1 MLPMKLWRVTPHR
14 PYRSR
19 GPKCWAAERAKLQ
32 LAGFR
37 DHLQREA
44 ERRAEAER
52 REFAQRRLE
61 EIEQEVVKNPSVA
74 RHLRRWRLR

>member
-1 MLPMKLWRVTPHR
+1 MKR

-19 GPKCWAAERAKLQ
+19 GPQTWAAERTHLQ
-32 LAGFR
+32 IAGFR
-37 DHLQREA
+37 MMAEREA

-61 EIEQEVVKNPSVA
+61 EIEQEVAKNPAMA
-74 RHLRRWRLR
+74 RHLRRWQLR

>member
-1 MLPMKLWRVTPHR
+1 MLPTKLWRVTSRR

-19 GPKCWAAERAKLQ
+19 GPQSWAAERTKLQ

-37 DHLQREA
+37 DHLEREA

-61 EIEQEVVKNPSVA
+61 EIEQQVAKNPAV
-74 RHLRRWRLR
+74 RRNLERWRLR

>member
-1 MLPMKLWRVTPHR
+1 MKR

-19 GPKCWAAERAKLQ
+19 GPKSLNTERTRLQ
-32 LAGFR
+32 IAGFR
-37 DHLQREA
+37 MMAEREA

-61 EIEQEVVKNPSVA
+61 EIEHEVAKNPSMA
-74 RHLRRWRLR
+74 RHLRRWQLR